1 MRATNVYEEKSLGI
15 SYSDDDLDSDDEEDE
30 VRVSEGRVAIW
41 GKYLMRHMRRQLS
54 FGERA
59 SITDLDVPRS
69 VELTSGSDIWWLALS
84 LLLITIIERDNIM
97 NTANATWFNNFAIR
111 QFISLAFFSRLVA
124 DMLRSIRACVSLRYC
139 WP

>member
-1 MRATNVYEEKSLGI
+1 MYEEKSLGI
-15 SYSDDDLDSDDEEDE
+15 SYSDDDLDSDDEGDE

-59 SITDLDVPRS
+59 LITGSNVVRS

-84 LLLITIIERDNIM
+84 LLLISIIEVGRLLN
-97 NTANATWFNNFAIR
+97 R
-111 QFISLAFFSRLVA
+111 LA
-124 DMLRSIRACVSLRYC
+124 CG
-139 WP
+139 